1 MGIIWRVQKL
11 VWHLDE
17 YKYTASCHTP
27 LKGAAPSHTSYCI
40 IGFHKITTKEPKWQ
54 VNKHKSS
61 GGVTECPYWGWSTRS
76 GPHCRQLVHWL
87 ARDWILCY
95 RQQLP
100 TIAWLET
107 DRNRSESRSAHSV
120 LPWAVITIFD
130 DLIHSLLPRSQR
142 RLWSP
147 TESKT
152 FAVSHSFPLSGFQ
165 LTQGDLTTFQLWLNY
180 WQA

>member
-1 MGIIWRVQKL
+1 MQRL
-11 VWHLDE
+11 
-17 YKYTASCHTP
+17 HTHCIVLLGFTSLQQRNRSDRWINKNP
-27 LKGAAPSHTSYCI
+27 AAEWLSAHIEVGWLGAAPTA
-40 IGFHKITTKEPKWQ
+40 G
-54 VNKHKSS
+54 N
-61 GGVTECPYWGWSTRS
+61 WSTGWPEIEYCVTGNS
-76 GPHCRQLVHWL
+76 CPPLV
-87 ARDWILCY
+87 
-95 RQQLP
+95 
-100 TIAWLET
+100 AWLET

-142 RLWSP
+142 QLWSP